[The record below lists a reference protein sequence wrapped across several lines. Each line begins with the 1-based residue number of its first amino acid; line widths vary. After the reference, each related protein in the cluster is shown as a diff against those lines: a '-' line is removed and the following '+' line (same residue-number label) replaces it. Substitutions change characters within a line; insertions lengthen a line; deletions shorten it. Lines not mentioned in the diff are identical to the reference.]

1 MSAVPPGGES
11 ALQVHAAHEA
21 ESCGFPQKTPL
32 QDRPGGHPVHALPM
46 LCTGAGR
53 ALTGR
58 AAGAMGRTGRPP
70 SVALGG
76 DRNRGA
82 PASCSQGSAR
92 RPGRDVAAPL
102 DLAPA
107 ATRSP
112 CGASGRCLDCM
123 RAA

>member
-1 MSAVPPGGES
+1 MT

-92 RPGRDVAAPL
+92 RPGPRCSQLLSTSRAGRHPL
-102 DLAPA
+102 TL
-107 ATRSP
+107 R
-112 CGASGRCLDCM
+112 RL
-123 RAA
+123 RALP